1 MCSTLGDQGADSE
14 KRTSVTFYLSESFRN
29 RARAAY
35 RSTAFNERD
44 TSWSDMLVKAL
55 VAEIERRED
64 LYNDGEEYTG
74 HNRPLAPGRPIG
86 F

>member
-1 MCSTLGDQGADSE
+1 MCSTLGDHGAAAE
-14 KRTSVTFYLSESFRN
+14 KRTSVTFYLTESFRD

-35 RSTAFNERD
+35 RSTAFSERD

-55 VAEIERRED
+55 VAEIERREEI
-64 LYNDGEEYTG
+64 YNDGEEYPG
-74 HNRPLAPGRPIG
+74 HSRPLAPGRPIG